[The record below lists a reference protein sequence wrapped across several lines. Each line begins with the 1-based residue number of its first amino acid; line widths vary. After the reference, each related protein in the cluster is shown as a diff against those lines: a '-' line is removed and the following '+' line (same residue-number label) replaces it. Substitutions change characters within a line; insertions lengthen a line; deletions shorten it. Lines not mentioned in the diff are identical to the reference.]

1 MQNKQWKYR
10 IGISIIFIE
19 ALAMILLISF
29 TLISTNNM
37 LAHTNAGKTITET
50 SLIILAKMI
59 SLILDAATVYYGINS
74 QR

>member
-1 MQNKQWKYR
+1 
-10 IGISIIFIE
+10 
-19 ALAMILLISF
+19 MILLISF

-74 QR
+74 KR